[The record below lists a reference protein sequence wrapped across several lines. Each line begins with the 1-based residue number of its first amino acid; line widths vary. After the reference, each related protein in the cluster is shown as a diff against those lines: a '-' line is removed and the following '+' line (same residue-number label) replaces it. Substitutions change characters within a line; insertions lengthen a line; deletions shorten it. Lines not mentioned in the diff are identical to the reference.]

1 MKKEF
6 FGLLCGCT
14 LLPAFLHAQTERPN
28 IVIVLADD
36 LGWGDV
42 GFHGSEI
49 KTPCLD
55 ALVGEG
61 VELERFYTS
70 PISTPTR
77 AGLMTGRYPNRFGV
91 RSAVIPPWREDGLD
105 ENEETMA
112 DMLARNGYKNRAI
125 IGKWHLGHTKK
136 VHYPMNRGFSHFYGH
151 LNGAIDY
158 FDLTREGELDWHN
171 DWETCHDKGYST
183 ELITKE
189 AIRCIDA
196 YEKEGP
202 FMLYVA
208 YNAPHTP
215 LQAQEKDIKLYTDNF
230 DSLTPKEQKK
240 VTYSA
245 MVSCMDRGIGAIVD
259 ALKKKG
265 IMDNTFFIFFSD
277 NGTAGV
283 PGSSSGPLRGHKF
296 DEWDGGVHAPAV
308 LYSAMVSCMDRGIG
322 AIVDALKKKGIM
334 DNTFFIF
341 FSDNG
346 TAGVPGSSSG
356 PLRGH
361 KFDEWD
367 GGVHAPAVLYWKK
380 AEKQYKNLSSQVTGF
395 VDLVPTL
402 KDLVGDHS
410 RPKREYDGISILP
423 VLNGKKTCIDRDFYL
438 GHGAVVNKDYKL
450 IRKGMKPGLD
460 LKQDFLV
467 DYKTDPYEKKNA
479 SAGNEKIV
487 KALYEVALK
496 YDTITPCIP
505 EVPYGKGRDGFKAPK
520 EWKVVR

>member
-215 LQAQEKDIKLYTDNF
+215 LQAQEKDIKLYTDKF

-240 VTYSA
+240 VTYNA

-277 NGTAGV
+277 NGTASV
-283 PGSSSGPLRGHKF
+283 PGSL
-296 DEWDGGVHAPAV
+296 
-308 LYSAMVSCMDRGIG
+308 
-322 AIVDALKKKGIM
+322 
-334 DNTFFIF
+334 
-341 FSDNG
+341 
-346 TAGVPGSSSG
+346 SG

>member
-189 AIRCIDA
+189 AIHCIDA

-215 LQAQEKDIKLYTDNF
+215 LQAQEKDIKLYTDKF

-240 VTYSA
+240 VTY
-245 MVSCMDRGIGAIVD
+245 
-259 ALKKKG
+259 
-265 IMDNTFFIFFSD
+265 N
-277 NGTAGV
+277 
-283 PGSSSGPLRGHKF
+283 
-296 DEWDGGVHAPAV
+296 
-308 LYSAMVSCMDRGIG
+308 AMVSCMDRGIG

-423 VLNGKKTCIDRDFYL
+423 VLNGKKACIDRDFYL

>member
-14 LLPAFLHAQTERPN
+14 LLPACLHAQAERPN

-55 ALVGEG
+55 ALAEQG
-61 VELERFYTS
+61 VELERFYTA
-70 PISTPTR
+70 PLSTPTR
-77 AGLMTGRYPNRFGV
+77 AGLMTGRYPNRFGI
-91 RSAVIPPWREDGLD
+91 RTAVIPPWREDGLD
-105 ENEETMA
+105 ENEETLA

-189 AIRCIDA
+189 AVRCIDA

-202 FMLYVA
+202 FLLYVA

-215 LQAQEKDIKLYTDNF
+215 LQAQEKDIKMYCDDF
-230 DSLTPKEQKK
+230 DSLKPKEQKK

-245 MVSCMDRGIGAIVD
+245 MVSCMDRGIGTIVA

-277 NGTAGV
+277 NGSAGV
-283 PGSSSGPLRGHKF
+283 PGSSSGQLRGKKF
-296 DEWDGGVHAPAV
+296 DEWDGGVRAPA
-308 LYSAMVSCMDRGIG
+308 I
-322 AIVDALKKKGIM
+322 
-334 DNTFFIF
+334 
-341 FSDNG
+341 
-346 TAGVPGSSSG
+346 
-356 PLRGH
+356 
-361 KFDEWD
+361 
-367 GGVHAPAVLYWKK
+367 LYWKK
-380 AEKQYKNLSSQVTGF
+380 AEKQYKNLSLQVTGF
-395 VDLVPTL
+395 VDIVPTL
-402 KDLVGDHS
+402 KELVGDNS
-410 RPKREYDGISILP
+410 RPKREYDGISMLPILSGRT
-423 VLNGKKTCIDRDFYL
+423 NSIDRSFYL
-438 GHGAVVNKDYKL
+438 GHGAIVNKDYKL
-450 IRKGMKPGLD
+450 IRKGSKPGLN
-460 LKQDFLV
+460 LPQDFLV
-467 DYKTDPYEKKNA
+467 DYKSDPYERKNA
-479 SAGNEKIV
+479 RIGNEQVIKTLYKDIV
-487 KALYEVALK
+487 K
-496 YDTITPCIP
+496 YDTITPCLP
-505 EVPYGKGRDGFKAPK
+505 EVPYGKGREGFKAPK

>member
-215 LQAQEKDIKLYTDNF
+215 LQAQEKDIKLYTDKF

-240 VTYSA
+240 VT
-245 MVSCMDRGIGAIVD
+245 
-259 ALKKKG
+259 
-265 IMDNTFFIFFSD
+265 
-277 NGTAGV
+277 
-283 PGSSSGPLRGHKF
+283 
-296 DEWDGGVHAPAV
+296 
-308 LYSAMVSCMDRGIG
+308 YSAMVSCMDRGIG

-423 VLNGKKTCIDRDFYL
+423 VLNGKKTCIDRAFYL

>member
-105 ENEETMA
+105 ENEETVA

-240 VTYSA
+240 AT
-245 MVSCMDRGIGAIVD
+245 
-259 ALKKKG
+259 
-265 IMDNTFFIFFSD
+265 
-277 NGTAGV
+277 
-283 PGSSSGPLRGHKF
+283 
-296 DEWDGGVHAPAV
+296 
-308 LYSAMVSCMDRGIG
+308 YSAMVSCMDRGIG

-423 VLNGKKTCIDRDFYL
+423 VLNGKKACIDRDFYL

-487 KALYEVALK
+487 KSFV
-496 YDTITPCIP
+496 
-505 EVPYGKGRDGFKAPK
+505 
-520 EWKVVR
+520 

>member
-105 ENEETMA
+105 ENEETVA

-189 AIRCIDA
+189 AIHCIDA

-215 LQAQEKDIKLYTDNF
+215 LQAQEKDIKLYTDKF

-240 VTYSA
+240 VTY
-245 MVSCMDRGIGAIVD
+245 
-259 ALKKKG
+259 
-265 IMDNTFFIFFSD
+265 N
-277 NGTAGV
+277 
-283 PGSSSGPLRGHKF
+283 
-296 DEWDGGVHAPAV
+296 
-308 LYSAMVSCMDRGIG
+308 AMVSCMDRGIG

-423 VLNGKKTCIDRDFYL
+423 VLNGKKACIDRDFYL

>member
-215 LQAQEKDIKLYTDNF
+215 LQAQEKDIKLYTDKF

-240 VTYSA
+240 VT
-245 MVSCMDRGIGAIVD
+245 
-259 ALKKKG
+259 
-265 IMDNTFFIFFSD
+265 
-277 NGTAGV
+277 
-283 PGSSSGPLRGHKF
+283 
-296 DEWDGGVHAPAV
+296 
-308 LYSAMVSCMDRGIG
+308 YSAMVSCMDRGIG

-423 VLNGKKTCIDRDFYL
+423 VLNGKKACIDRDFYL

-460 LKQDFLV
+460 LKQDFLG

>member
-215 LQAQEKDIKLYTDNF
+215 LQAQEKDIKLYTNNF

-240 VTYSA
+240 AT
-245 MVSCMDRGIGAIVD
+245 
-259 ALKKKG
+259 
-265 IMDNTFFIFFSD
+265 
-277 NGTAGV
+277 
-283 PGSSSGPLRGHKF
+283 
-296 DEWDGGVHAPAV
+296 
-308 LYSAMVSCMDRGIG
+308 YSAMVSCMDRGIG

-450 IRKGMKPGLD
+450 IRKGMKPRLD

-479 SAGNEKIV
+479 SAGNEK
-487 KALYEVALK
+487 L
-496 YDTITPCIP
+496 
-505 EVPYGKGRDGFKAPK
+505 
-520 EWKVVR
+520 

>member
-308 LYSAMVSCMDRGIG
+308 LY
-322 AIVDALKKKGIM
+322 
-334 DNTFFIF
+334 
-341 FSDNG
+341 
-346 TAGVPGSSSG
+346 
-356 PLRGH
+356 
-361 KFDEWD
+361 
-367 GGVHAPAVLYWKK
+367 WKK

-505 EVPYGKGRDGFKAPK
+505 G
-520 EWKVVR
+520 

>member
-240 VTYSA
+240 AT
-245 MVSCMDRGIGAIVD
+245 
-259 ALKKKG
+259 
-265 IMDNTFFIFFSD
+265 
-277 NGTAGV
+277 
-283 PGSSSGPLRGHKF
+283 
-296 DEWDGGVHAPAV
+296 
-308 LYSAMVSCMDRGIG
+308 YSAMVSCMDRGIG

-423 VLNGKKTCIDRDFYL
+423 VLNGKKACIDRDFCL

>member
-215 LQAQEKDIKLYTDNF
+215 LQAQEKDIKLYTDKF

-240 VTYSA
+240 VTY
-245 MVSCMDRGIGAIVD
+245 
-259 ALKKKG
+259 
-265 IMDNTFFIFFSD
+265 N
-277 NGTAGV
+277 
-283 PGSSSGPLRGHKF
+283 
-296 DEWDGGVHAPAV
+296 
-308 LYSAMVSCMDRGIG
+308 AMVSCMDRGIG

>member
-6 FGLLCGCT
+6 LGLLCGCT

-189 AIRCIDA
+189 AIRYIEA

-240 VTYSA
+240 AT
-245 MVSCMDRGIGAIVD
+245 
-259 ALKKKG
+259 
-265 IMDNTFFIFFSD
+265 
-277 NGTAGV
+277 
-283 PGSSSGPLRGHKF
+283 
-296 DEWDGGVHAPAV
+296 
-308 LYSAMVSCMDRGIG
+308 YSAMVSCMDRGIG

-496 YDTITPCIP
+496 YDTITSCIP

>member
-105 ENEETMA
+105 ENEETVA

-240 VTYSA
+240 ATYSS
-245 MVSCMDRGIGAIVD
+245 M
-259 ALKKKG
+259 
-265 IMDNTFFIFFSD
+265 F
-277 NGTAGV
+277 
-283 PGSSSGPLRGHKF
+283 
-296 DEWDGGVHAPAV
+296 
-308 LYSAMVSCMDRGIG
+308 SCMDRGIG

-423 VLNGKKTCIDRDFYL
+423 VLNGKKACIDRDFYL

-496 YDTITPCIP
+496 YDTITPCVP

>member
-1 MKKEF
+1 M
-6 FGLLCGCT
+6 
-14 LLPAFLHAQTERPN
+14 
-28 IVIVLADD
+28 IVLADD

-308 LYSAMVSCMDRGIG
+308 LYC
-322 AIVDALKKKGIM
+322 
-334 DNTFFIF
+334 
-341 FSDNG
+341 
-346 TAGVPGSSSG
+346 
-356 PLRGH
+356 
-361 KFDEWD
+361 
-367 GGVHAPAVLYWKK
+367 KK

-496 YDTITPCIP
+496 YDTITL
-505 EVPYGKGRDGFKAPK
+505 VYRKYLTV
-520 EWKVVR
+520 KVVTDSKLLKNGK

>member
-14 LLPAFLHAQTERPN
+14 LLPAFLYAQTERPN

-265 IMDNTFFIFFSD
+265 IMDNTFFIFF
-277 NGTAGV
+277 G
-283 PGSSSGPLRGHKF
+283 
-296 DEWDGGVHAPAV
+296 
-308 LYSAMVSCMDRGIG
+308 
-322 AIVDALKKKGIM
+322 
-334 DNTFFIF
+334 
-341 FSDNG
+341 DNG

>member
-105 ENEETMA
+105 ENEETVA

-158 FDLTREGELDWHN
+158 FDLTREGELDWPN

-215 LQAQEKDIKLYTDNF
+215 LQAQEKDIKLYTDKF

-240 VTYSA
+240 VT
-245 MVSCMDRGIGAIVD
+245 
-259 ALKKKG
+259 
-265 IMDNTFFIFFSD
+265 
-277 NGTAGV
+277 
-283 PGSSSGPLRGHKF
+283 
-296 DEWDGGVHAPAV
+296 
-308 LYSAMVSCMDRGIG
+308 YSAMVSCMDRGIG

-423 VLNGKKTCIDRDFYL
+423 VLNGKKACIDRDFYL

-496 YDTITPCIP
+496 YDTITPCVP

>member
-215 LQAQEKDIKLYTDNF
+215 LQAQEKDIKLYTDKF

-240 VTYSA
+240 VTY
-245 MVSCMDRGIGAIVD
+245 
-259 ALKKKG
+259 
-265 IMDNTFFIFFSD
+265 N
-277 NGTAGV
+277 
-283 PGSSSGPLRGHKF
+283 
-296 DEWDGGVHAPAV
+296 
-308 LYSAMVSCMDRGIG
+308 AMVSCMDRGIG

-496 YDTITPCIP
+496 YDTITPCVP

>member
-1 MKKEF
+1 MKEEF

-49 KTPCLD
+49 KTPSLD

-183 ELITKE
+183 ELITQE

-240 VTYSA
+240 AT
-245 MVSCMDRGIGAIVD
+245 
-259 ALKKKG
+259 
-265 IMDNTFFIFFSD
+265 
-277 NGTAGV
+277 
-283 PGSSSGPLRGHKF
+283 
-296 DEWDGGVHAPAV
+296 
-308 LYSAMVSCMDRGIG
+308 YSAMVSCMDRGIG

-395 VDLVPTL
+395 VDLVPML

-487 KALYEVALK
+487 KALYEVTLK

>member
-6 FGLLCGCT
+6 FCLLCGCT

-240 VTYSA
+240 AT
-245 MVSCMDRGIGAIVD
+245 
-259 ALKKKG
+259 
-265 IMDNTFFIFFSD
+265 
-277 NGTAGV
+277 
-283 PGSSSGPLRGHKF
+283 
-296 DEWDGGVHAPAV
+296 
-308 LYSAMVSCMDRGIG
+308 YSAMVSCMDRGIG

-467 DYKTDPYEKKNA
+467 DYKTDPDEKKNA

>member
-105 ENEETMA
+105 ENEETVA

-308 LYSAMVSCMDRGIG
+308 LY
-322 AIVDALKKKGIM
+322 
-334 DNTFFIF
+334 
-341 FSDNG
+341 
-346 TAGVPGSSSG
+346 
-356 PLRGH
+356 
-361 KFDEWD
+361 
-367 GGVHAPAVLYWKK
+367 WKK

-423 VLNGKKTCIDRDFYL
+423 VLNGKKACIDRDFYL

-460 LKQDFLV
+460 LKQDYLV

-496 YDTITPCIP
+496 YDTIAACVP

>member
-14 LLPAFLHAQTERPN
+14 LLPAFLYAQTERPN

-61 VELERFYTS
+61 VELERFDTS

-308 LYSAMVSCMDRGIG
+308 LY
-322 AIVDALKKKGIM
+322 
-334 DNTFFIF
+334 
-341 FSDNG
+341 
-346 TAGVPGSSSG
+346 
-356 PLRGH
+356 
-361 KFDEWD
+361 
-367 GGVHAPAVLYWKK
+367 WKK

-487 KALYEVALK
+487 KALY
-496 YDTITPCIP
+496 
-505 EVPYGKGRDGFKAPK
+505 
-520 EWKVVR
+520 

>member
-1 MKKEF
+1 MKEEF

-49 KTPCLD
+49 KTPSLD

-70 PISTPTR
+70 PISTPPR

-183 ELITKE
+183 ELITQE

-240 VTYSA
+240 AT
-245 MVSCMDRGIGAIVD
+245 
-259 ALKKKG
+259 
-265 IMDNTFFIFFSD
+265 
-277 NGTAGV
+277 
-283 PGSSSGPLRGHKF
+283 
-296 DEWDGGVHAPAV
+296 
-308 LYSAMVSCMDRGIG
+308 YSAMVSCMDRGIG

>member
-308 LYSAMVSCMDRGIG
+308 LY
-322 AIVDALKKKGIM
+322 
-334 DNTFFIF
+334 
-341 FSDNG
+341 
-346 TAGVPGSSSG
+346 
-356 PLRGH
+356 
-361 KFDEWD
+361 
-367 GGVHAPAVLYWKK
+367 WKK

-505 EVPYGKGRDGFKAPK
+505 EGPYGKGRDGFKAPK

>member
-1 MKKEF
+1 M
-6 FGLLCGCT
+6 
-14 LLPAFLHAQTERPN
+14 
-28 IVIVLADD
+28 IVLADD

-49 KTPCLD
+49 KTPSLD

-183 ELITKE
+183 ELITQE

-240 VTYSA
+240 AT
-245 MVSCMDRGIGAIVD
+245 
-259 ALKKKG
+259 
-265 IMDNTFFIFFSD
+265 
-277 NGTAGV
+277 
-283 PGSSSGPLRGHKF
+283 
-296 DEWDGGVHAPAV
+296 
-308 LYSAMVSCMDRGIG
+308 YSAMVSCMDRGIG

-395 VDLVPTL
+395 VDLVPML